1 MVYLLTLVE
10 KHLINLSI
18 NQNLVTREH
27 QPSHIF
33 KYPEVKILAESR
45 TMENLKS
52 YSWLQLQKWSLAL
65 KYLSLKETELFNMVH
80 MRKQF
85 LHIWYQLLPR
95 PLYN

>member
-18 NQNLVTREH
+18 NQNLVPREH

-33 KYPEVKILAESR
+33 KYLEVKILAESR

-52 YSWLQLQKWSLAL
+52 YLWLQLQKWSLAL